1 MIRNI
6 LTFICLVSAL
16 CMRAQNIYFNHL
28 TPADGLSQISVNSLY
43 ADNGGVI
50 WMATRVGLDSYDG
63 NAIHVYSYQPGNSNS
78 LFCNNVR
85 LVTGDHNR
93 NLYLVSSE
101 GVASLD
107 IRTQKFSILR
117 RCNAAAICYGDALYL
132 AVGNTIERLDTA
144 NGNSKQIA
152 SVPKGTKVTSLFHDS
167 HKRLWIGTDNSG
179 LYCLT
184 NGRLSHTVSEGQITT
199 VYEDSHHN
207 IWVGSWSNGF
217 WTITPNSKI
226 KNTTTSD
233 WLATNFVRTF
243 CEDNS
248 GNMWIGTYHGLYLSL
263 IHI

>member
-1 MIRNI
+1 M
-6 LTFICLVSAL
+6 
-16 CMRAQNIYFNHL
+16 
-28 TPADGLSQISVNSLY
+28 
-43 ADNGGVI
+43 
-50 WMATRVGLDSYDG
+50 
-63 NAIHVYSYQPGNSNS
+63 
-78 LFCNNVR
+78 
-85 LVTGDHNR
+85 
-93 NLYLVSSE
+93 
-101 GVASLD
+101 
-107 IRTQKFSILR
+107 
-117 RCNAAAICYGDALYL
+117 
-132 AVGNTIERLDTA
+132 
-144 NGNSKQIA
+144 
-152 SVPKGTKVTSLFHDS
+152 TSLFHAS

-248 GNMWIGTYHGLYLSL
+248 GNMWIGTYHGLYRLDPKTGEHRLFTADGMPGSLTNSSIWSIIKDNQGTLWLGTYFGGVNYFNPDNEIYTRYRAMPGSTAGLSFSVVECLSL
-263 IHI
+263 P